1 MGSIF
6 LSRMMFRGSLWT
18 GLLPVR
24 RPSSLNSVSMF
35 DVNLTSGDNHKGE
48 ALAGKSLASPSESA
62 LLLKAAKGGFLG
74 FFGTVVGKSLT
85 LLLQVLVSRLYG
97 PQYYGIFVTGLLVCQ
112 ITQIISGLGL
122 QKGGMR
128 FLAIAHDQQ
137 DYKMMQDVIKTAVFF
152 PLISGICIGAILYGL
167 APFLAF
173 TVLKKA
179 EMMGV
184 LRQFSF
190 AVPFFTILTISA
202 DLSRAFKTTQYAVM
216 IQDLLFSMLQI
227 VFFLTFHALG
237 YGFSSVV
244 YSFVLATIVCSFWI
258 LFLVKQQLQRFMSH
272 LPTKH
277 ISAKKSI
284 LPKNWRPV
292 LAFSLPL
299 TLFGL
304 LLIGSNFMDII
315 LLNILADSSAVGEYA
330 AAARWV
336 MFFGMIAVSLELIFG
351 PLMAGQLGLNRYD
364 QVKVLYRASTRWGF
378 FLTLPVSVFQLL
390 SREPLMLVF
399 GEEFLV
405 HSHDILGILVVG
417 SIFAALSGSAGMLLT
432 ISRHQY
438 IELACLTGGLLVN
451 LIMNLLWIPR
461 YGLYGAA
468 LAAITTVLLTASA
481 RIVLINRVLKMHPFN
496 IHLVA
501 PTVVAF
507 FLIIGGLIV
516 ESILNLSIASKV
528 ILGAGSGCLT
538 LLSIIAT
545 GLDANDRELVKTIME
560 RFKKNSNGLRS
571 VAG

>member
-1 MGSIF
+1 M
-6 LSRMMFRGSLWT
+6 
-18 GLLPVR
+18 
-24 RPSSLNSVSMF
+24 NSVSMF
-35 DVNLTSGDNHKGE
+35 DLNLTSGDNYKDE
-48 ALAGKSLASPSESA
+48 ALASKNLTSPNESA
-62 LLLKAAKGGFLG
+62 LLLKAAKGSFLS
-74 FFGTVVGKSLT
+74 FFGTIVGKSLT
-85 LLLQVLVSRLYG
+85 LFLQVLVSRLYG
-97 PQYYGIFVTGLLVCQ
+97 PQYYGIFVTGLLVCH

-137 DYKMMQDVIKTAVFF
+137 DYKMMQDVIKTAVFL
-152 PLISGICIGAILYGL
+152 PLLSGICIGAILYGL

-173 TVLKKA
+173 TVLKEA
-179 EMMGV
+179 EMMSV

-190 AVPFFTILTISA
+190 AVPFFTILRISA
-202 DLSRAFKTTQYAVM
+202 DLSRAFKTTQYAV
-216 IQDLLFSMLQI
+216 IIEDLLFSLLQI
-227 VFFLTFHALG
+227 GFFLTFHALG

-258 LFLVKQQLQRFMSH
+258 LFLVKHQLQRFMSH
-272 LPTKH
+272 LPTNQV
-277 ISAKKSI
+277 SAKQSI
-284 LPKNWRPV
+284 LPKNWRPI
-292 LAFSLPL
+292 LAYSIPL

-304 LLIGSNFMDII
+304 LLTGSNFMDII
-315 LLNILADSSAVGEYA
+315 MLNILADSSAVGEYA

-364 QVKVLYRASTRWGF
+364 QVKVLYGASTRWGF

-399 GEEFLV
+399 GKKFLV

-417 SIFAALSGSAGMLLT
+417 SIFAALSGSAGILLT

-438 IELACLTGGLLVN
+438 IELACLAGSLLVN
-451 LIMNLLWIPR
+451 MIMNLLWIPR

-468 LAAITTVLLTASA
+468 LATIITTLLAASA
-481 RIVLINRVLKMHPFN
+481 RIMLINRVLKMHPFN
-496 IHLVA
+496 IHLVTPA
-501 PTVVAF
+501 IVAF

-516 ESILNLSIASKV
+516 ESVFNLSIASKV

-538 LLSIIAT
+538 LLSIIVT
-545 GLDANDRELVKTIME
+545 GFDNNDRELLKTIMKK
-560 RFKKNSNGLRS
+560 FKKNSNGLHRWTDKFFMQFGQLEN
-571 VAG
+571 VACLFSGQIILL

>member
-1 MGSIF
+1 MK
-6 LSRMMFRGSLWT
+6 M
-18 GLLPVR
+18 
-24 RPSSLNSVSMF
+24 NSVSTF
-35 DVNLTSGDNHKGE
+35 DLNLTSGDNDKDE
-48 ALAGKSLASPSESA
+48 ALASKNLAAPNEST

-74 FFGTVVGKSLT
+74 FFGTIVGKSLT
-85 LLLQVLVSRLYG
+85 LFLQVLVSRLYG

-137 DYKMMQDVIKTAVFF
+137 DYKMMQDVVKTAVFF

-167 APFLAF
+167 APFLAVV
-173 TVLKKA
+173 VLREA
-179 EMMGV
+179 EMMRV

-190 AVPFFTILTISA
+190 SVPFFTILRISA
-202 DLSRAFKTTQYAVM
+202 DLSRAFKTTRYAV
-216 IQDLLFSMLQI
+216 IIEDLLFSLLQI
-227 VFFLTFHALG
+227 VFFLTLYALG

-258 LFLVKQQLQRFMSH
+258 IFLVRHQLQRFLSH
-272 LPTKH
+272 LPTNQVLANQ
-277 ISAKKSI
+277 SV
-284 LPKNWRPV
+284 LPKNWRPI
-292 LAFSLPL
+292 LAYSLPL

-315 LLNILADSSAVGEYA
+315 MLNILADSSAVGEYA

-399 GEEFLV
+399 GEKFLV
-405 HSHDILGILVVG
+405 HSHNILGILVVG
-417 SIFAALSGSAGMLLT
+417 SIFAALSGSAGILLT

-438 IELACLTGGLLVN
+438 IELACLAGSLLVN
-451 LIMNLLWIPR
+451 MILNLLWIPR

-468 LAAITTVLLTASA
+468 LATIITTLLAASA
-481 RIVLINRVLKMHPFN
+481 RIMLINRVLKMHPFN

-501 PTVVAF
+501 PATIAF
-507 FLIIGGLIV
+507 FLVIGGLIV
-516 ESILNLSIASKV
+516 ESVFNLSIVSKV
-528 ILGAGSGCLT
+528 ILGAGFGCLT

-545 GLDANDRELVKTIME
+545 GFDNNDRELLKTIMKK
-560 RFKKNSNGLRS
+560 FKKNSNGYLGGQIS
-571 VAG
+571 CLCSLGNWKA